1 MSEHMSDVVI
11 IQTSMQYAD
20 EIEDLQRRCYPT
32 LDPSHLIR
40 REHVESQVRI
50 FPEGQH
56 LALIDGIVVGM
67 SSSLRHNIDF
77 SEAQHSFDEM
87 IAGGYI
93 TNHNPHGEWLYGADM
108 STHPDYR
115 RRGIASR
122 LYDARKSLIKRLNL
136 RGMVGGGMVPGYR
149 FHKHEM
155 SLEVYAAKV
164 SAGELHDPT
173 LTPQL
178 KNGYVVRGV
187 IYEYLHDELLGNDA
201 TLIVWENP
209 NYRG

>member
-1 MSEHMSDVVI
+1 MNDVVVI
-11 IQTSMQYAD
+11 ETTKQYAD
-20 EIEDLQRRCYPT
+20 AIEVLQRQCYPT
-32 LDPSHLIR
+32 LDPTLLIR
-40 REHVESQVRI
+40 RVHVESQIAV

-56 LALIDGIVVGM
+56 LALIDGVVVGM
-67 SSSLRHNIDF
+67 SSTLRLNIDF
-77 SEAQHSFDEM
+77 SDSQHTFEEM

-93 TNHNPHGEWLYGADM
+93 TNHDPQGEWLYGADM

-115 RRGIASR
+115 RRGIASK

-155 SLEVYAAKV
+155 SLETYAAKV

-187 IYEYLHDELLGNDA
+187 IYNYLQDALLGNDA
-201 TLIVWENP
+201 TLIVWDNP
-209 NYRG
+209 DYQG

>member
-1 MSEHMSDVVI
+1 MSEHMQDVVI
-11 IQTSMQYAD
+11 IQTRMQYAD
-20 EIEDLQRRCYPT
+20 EIEELQRRCYPT

-40 REHVESQVRI
+40 REHVESQIRI

-56 LALIDGIVVGM
+56 LALIDGVVVGM

-77 SEAQHSFDEM
+77 TEAQHSFDEM
-87 IAGGYI
+87 IAGGFI

-115 RRGIASR
+115 RRGIASK
-122 LYDARKSLIKRLNL
+122 LYDARKALIKRLNL

-155 SLEVYAAKV
+155 SLETYAAKV

-187 IYEYLHDELLGNDA
+187 IYDYLHDELLGNDA

-209 NYRG
+209 DYRP

>member
-1 MSEHMSDVVI
+1 MQDVVI

-20 EIEDLQRRCYPT
+20 EIEELQRRCYPT

-40 REHVESQVRI
+40 REHVESQIRI

-56 LALIDGIVVGM
+56 LALIDGVVVGM

-77 SEAQHSFDEM
+77 HESQHSFDEM

-115 RRGIASR
+115 RRGIASK
-122 LYDARKSLIKRLNL
+122 LYDARKALIKRLNL

-155 SLEVYAAKV
+155 SLETYAAKV

-209 NYRG
+209 DYRTE

>member
-1 MSEHMSDVVI
+1 MQDVVI
-11 IQTSMQYAD
+11 IQTTMQYVDA
-20 EIEDLQRRCYPT
+20 IEDLQRRCYPT

-40 REHVESQVRI
+40 REHIESHIKI

-56 LALIDGIVVGM
+56 LALIDGVLVGM

-77 SEAQHSFDEM
+77 GEAQHSFDEM
-87 IAGGYI
+87 IAGGYF

-115 RRGIASR
+115 RRGIASM
-122 LYDARKSLIKRLNL
+122 LYDARKALIKRLNL

-149 FHKHEM
+149 HYKHEM
-155 SLEVYAAKV
+155 SLEIYAAKV
-164 SAGELHDPT
+164 SAGEIHDPT

-187 IYEYLHDELLGNDA
+187 IHDYLHDELLGNDA

-209 NYRG
+209 DYRPA

>member
-1 MSEHMSDVVI
+1 MNHHMNDVVVI
-11 IQTSMQYAD
+11 ETTKQYAD
-20 EIEDLQRRCYPT
+20 AIEVLQRQCYPT
-32 LDPSHLIR
+32 LDPTLLIR
-40 REHVESQVRI
+40 RVHVESQIAV

-56 LALIDGIVVGM
+56 LALIDGVVVGM
-67 SSSLRHNIDF
+67 SSTLRLNIDF
-77 SEAQHSFDEM
+77 SDSQHTFEEM

-93 TNHNPHGEWLYGADM
+93 TNHDPQGEWLYGADM

-115 RRGIASR
+115 RRGIASK
-122 LYDARKSLIKRLNL
+122 LYDARKALIKRLNL

-155 SLEVYAAKV
+155 SLETYAAKV

-187 IYEYLHDELLGNDA
+187 IYNYLQDALLGNDA
-201 TLIVWENP
+201 TLIVWDNP
-209 NYRG
+209 DYQG

>member
-1 MSEHMSDVVI
+1 MNDVVVI
-11 IQTSMQYAD
+11 ETTKQYAD
-20 EIEDLQRRCYPT
+20 AIEVLQRQCYPT
-32 LDPSHLIR
+32 LDPTLLIR
-40 REHVESQVRI
+40 RVHVESQIAV

-56 LALIDGIVVGM
+56 LALIDGVVVGM
-67 SSSLRHNIDF
+67 SSTLRLNIDF
-77 SEAQHSFDEM
+77 SDSQHTFEEM

-93 TNHNPHGEWLYGADM
+93 TNHDPQGEWLYGADM

-115 RRGIASR
+115 RRGIASK
-122 LYDARKSLIKRLNL
+122 LYDARKALIKRLNL

-155 SLEVYAAKV
+155 SLETYAAKV

-187 IYEYLHDELLGNDA
+187 IYNYLQDALLGNDA
-201 TLIVWENP
+201 TLIVWDNP
-209 NYRG
+209 DYQG

>member
-1 MSEHMSDVVI
+1 MQDVVI
-11 IQTSMQYAD
+11 IQTRMQYAD
-20 EIEDLQRRCYPT
+20 EIEELQRRCYPT

-40 REHVESQVRI
+40 REHVESQIRI

-56 LALIDGIVVGM
+56 LALIDGVVVGM

-77 SEAQHSFDEM
+77 TEAQHSFDEM
-87 IAGGYI
+87 IAGGFI

-115 RRGIASR
+115 RRGIASK
-122 LYDARKSLIKRLNL
+122 LYDARKALIKRLNL

-155 SLEVYAAKV
+155 SLETYAAKV

-187 IYEYLHDELLGNDA
+187 IYDYLHDELLGNDA

-209 NYRG
+209 DYRP

>member
-1 MSEHMSDVVI
+1 MQDVVI
-11 IQTSMQYAD
+11 IETSMQYAD
-20 EIEDLQRRCYPT
+20 EIEELQRRCYPT
-32 LDPSHLIR
+32 LDTAHLIR
-40 REHVESQVRI
+40 REHVESQIRI

-56 LALIDGIVVGM
+56 LALIDGVVVGM

-77 SEAQHSFDEM
+77 NEAQHSFDEM

-115 RRGIASR
+115 RRGIASK
-122 LYDARKSLIKRLNL
+122 LYDARKALIKRLNL

-149 FHKHEM
+149 FHKHDM
-155 SLEVYAAKV
+155 SLETYAAKV

-187 IYEYLHDELLGNDA
+187 IHEYLHDELLGNDA

-209 NYRG
+209 DYRPA

>member
-1 MSEHMSDVVI
+1 MNDVVVI
-11 IQTSMQYAD
+11 ETSNQYAD
-20 EIEDLQRRCYPT
+20 AIESLQRQCYPT
-32 LDPSHLIR
+32 LDPTLLIR
-40 REHVESQVRI
+40 REHVESQIAI
-50 FPEGQH
+50 FPAGQH
-56 LALIDGIVVGM
+56 LALIDGVVVGM
-67 SSSLRHNIDF
+67 SSTLRLNIDF
-77 SEAQHSFDEM
+77 ADSQHSFEEM

-93 TNHNPHGEWLYGADM
+93 TNHDPHGEWLYGADM

-115 RRGIASR
+115 RRGIASK
-122 LYDARKSLIKRLNL
+122 LYDARKALIKRLNL

-155 SLEVYAAKV
+155 SLETYAAKV

-187 IYEYLHDELLGNDA
+187 IYNYLQDALLGNDA
-201 TLIVWENP
+201 TLIVWDNP
-209 NYRG
+209 DYQR